1 MFNFKDKADYQ
12 SQRKALMDKI
22 QGLLANGDTKGA
34 NTEMENVR
42 KMDDIFSAQ
51 ATAQA
56 NYNALNGAS
65 QTSIPVE
72 GVIASTNPHNVN
84 EDNIYATMDYRRAFM
99 NHVLKGDAIPAA
111 FINDVTKTTD
121 VGVIIPTTV
130 LERIIEKLES
140 VGTIYNLVTRTA
152 YKGGISIPTNNVKPV
167 ASWVAE
173 GATSEKQKQPANGTI
188 VFAYHKLRCAVAVT
202 LETDTMSVSAFE
214 TMLVNNVSKAMIK
227 AIEEAIINGDG
238 NGKPKG
244 ILKENVANGQSIEVA
259 PDEKLSYKILIDAEA
274 AIPEE
279 YENNSVWCMSKKS
292 FMAFVGMTDQNGQP
306 IARVNY
312 GINGKPERTL
322 LGRPVAI
329 TKNVASYADS
339 VETDTL
345 FAFIFNFEDYTLN
358 MNLNITIK
366 QYENNETEDKI
377 TKAVALVDGKVTDV
391 NSLVTLTKKA

>member
-12 SQRKALMDKI
+12 AQRKALMDKI
-22 QGLLANGDTKGA
+22 QGLLANGNTEEA
-34 NTEMENVR
+34 NAEMENVR
-42 KMDDIFSAQ
+42 EMDNAFSNQ

-56 NYNALNGAS
+56 NFNALNGAP
-65 QTSIPVE
+65 QTALPVE
-72 GVIASTNPHNVN
+72 GVIASMGNDV
-84 EDNIYATMDYRRAFM
+84 DSSDDIYASMDYRKAFM
-99 NHVLKGDAIPAA
+99 NHVLNGEAIPTQ
-111 FINDVTKTTD
+111 FSNDTTKTSD
-121 VGVIIPTTV
+121 VGVVIPTTV
-130 LERIIEKLES
+130 LERIIEKLDN

-152 YKGGISIPTNNVKPV
+152 YKGGLSIPTSNVKPV
-167 ASWVAE
+167 ATWVAE
-173 GATSEKQKQPANGTI
+173 GATSAKQKQGANGTI
-188 VFAYHKLRCAVAVT
+188 NFAYHKLRCAVAVT
-202 LETDTMSVSAFE
+202 LETDTMAIAAFE
-214 TMLVNNVSKAMIK
+214 TMLINNVSKAMIK

-244 ILKENVANGQSIEVA
+244 ILAEDVAEGQSIEVA
-259 PDEKLSYKILIDAEA
+259 ADEKLSYKTLTDVEG

-292 FMAFVGMTDQNGQP
+292 FMAFAGMTDQNGQP

-322 LGRPVAI
+322 LGRPVVI
-329 TKNVASYADS
+329 TKDVPSYADS
-339 VETDTL
+339 VEEDTL

-366 QYENNETEDKI
+366 QYEDNETEDKV
-377 TKAVALVDGKVTDV
+377 TKAVALVDGKVTDI